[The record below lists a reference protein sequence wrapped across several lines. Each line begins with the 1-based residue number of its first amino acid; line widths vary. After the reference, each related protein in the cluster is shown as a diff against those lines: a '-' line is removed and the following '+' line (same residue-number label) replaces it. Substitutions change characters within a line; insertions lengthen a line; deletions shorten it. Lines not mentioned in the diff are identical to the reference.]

1 MKLSLLVSSLCS
13 LLVAPGVLMA
23 AEFGK
28 CDQDTYPLHKA
39 LAVAAH
45 EAADTVGGQWW
56 KASMPKPLEEVEKA
70 VQAGNFERACE
81 IIVQVEHEGR
91 AGYVQAI
98 NQRGAGPRF

>member
-1 MKLSLLVSSLCS
+1 MKQILLNSGLLSLLFAPSA
-13 LLVAPGVLMA
+13 LLA

-39 LAVAAH
+39 VAIAAH
-45 EAADTVGGQWW
+45 EAADTVNGQWW
-56 KASMPKPLEEVEKA
+56 KASMPKPLDEAEKA
-70 VQAGNFERACE
+70 VQAGDFERACE